1 MSAGLL
7 FLLLSKMESKAMM
20 MKFDKLY
27 LNKVDDESAYK
38 RKEKFFH
45 YNQYKAALFSSRP
58 SFILH
63 LIEIFS
69 ILILKW
75 IYATHKII
83 FTKIK
88 TKKFVE
94 SLKKD
99 MCYSVFDDFRIDKK

>member
-1 MSAGLL
+1 MDEII
-7 FLLLSKMESKAMM
+7 LLLRQIFNF
-20 MKFDKLY
+20 KFYVQFLT
-27 LNKVDDESAYK
+27 LI
-38 RKEKFFH
+38 
-45 YNQYKAALFSSRP
+45 FS
-58 SFILH
+58 L
-63 LIEIFS
+63 IFS

-99 MCYSVFDDFRIDKK
+99 MCHSVFDDFRIDKK

>member
-1 MSAGLL
+1 MDEII
-7 FLLLSKMESKAMM
+7 LLLTRIFNF
-20 MKFDKLY
+20 KFYVQFLT
-27 LNKVDDESAYK
+27 LI
-38 RKEKFFH
+38 
-45 YNQYKAALFSSRP
+45 FS
-58 SFILH
+58 L
-63 LIEIFS
+63 IFS

-99 MCYSVFDDFRIDKK
+99 MCYSVFDDFGIDKK